1 MNVAGDSLNGS
12 GRVEVKVAGVIFQ
25 DVVDKEEAMLVD
37 VEAPESSWVGDGN
50 PVDLVDLVDRV
61 VREDAVDTVV
71 GTQAQPEH
79 TLLEEVQL
87 SELFQLLFQTAALVQ
102 QWLA

>member
-50 PVDLVDLVDRV
+50 PVDLVDRV

>member
-12 GRVEVKVAGVIFQ
+12 GQVEVEVAEAIFQ

-37 VEAPESSWVGDGN
+37 VEVPESSWVGDGN
-50 PVDLVDLVDRV
+50 LGDRV

-71 GTQAQPEH
+71 GTQAQSED
-79 TLLEEVQL
+79 TLVEEVKS
-87 SELFQLLFQTAALVQ
+87 SELFQLFVQTAAMVRRWLV
-102 QWLA
+102 

>member
-1 MNVAGDSLNGS
+1 MKAA
-12 GRVEVKVAGVIFQ
+12 EVIFQ

-37 VEAPESSWVGDGN
+37 VEAPENSWVGDGN
-50 PVDLVDLVDRV
+50 PVDRVDPV

-79 TLLEEVQL
+79 TLVEEVQL
-87 SELFQLLFQTAALVQ
+87 SELFQLFFQTAAMVQ
-102 QWLA
+102 QWLV

>member
-12 GRVEVKVAGVIFQ
+12 GQVEVEVAEAIFQ

-37 VEAPESSWVGDGN
+37 VEVPESSWVGDGN
-50 PVDLVDLVDRV
+50 PGDRV

-71 GTQAQPEH
+71 GTQAQSED
-79 TLLEEVQL
+79 TLVEEVQS
-87 SELFQLLFQTAALVQ
+87 SELFQLFVQTAAMVQRWLV
-102 QWLA
+102 